1 MYCSFQTVYGTKC
14 KKDSFIMKTQ
24 TFTFIVIIF
33 TFIIVYTLTGVQIHQ
48 FDFTLTTLKNL
59 FVPNSQ
65 SAFNK
70 FCLKKKS
77 NKFRACCLLGCCN
90 DFGLKTELFLIKKM
104 NMLSRQDA

>member
-1 MYCSFQTVYGTKC
+1 
-14 KKDSFIMKTQ
+14 MKTQ
-24 TFTFIVIIF
+24 TFTFIVIIV

-70 FCLKKKS
+70 FCLKK
-77 NKFRACCLLGCCN
+77 NQTNLGRAVYW
-90 DFGLKTELFLIKKM
+90 
-104 NMLSRQDA
+104 DAVMIWD